1 MNVGKIDA
9 ITSSASSGDTLK
21 RTVPFGSAS
30 VRKATCWA
38 VRLLHHC
45 DAVLIDLV
53 ADVGELETPRGSL
66 QQPQVELAFQLRHGD
81 SGEVGMPSALPAAVN
96 PLCSMTRVK
105 KYMALRSSEKQTSR
119 TSL

>member
-38 VRLLHHC
+38 RC
-45 DAVLIDLV
+45 ACCII
-53 ADVGELETPRGSL
+53 AT
-66 QQPQVELAFQLRHGD
+66 Q
-81 SGEVGMPSALPAAVN
+81 
-96 PLCSMTRVK
+96 C
-105 KYMALRSSEKQTSR
+105 
-119 TSL
+119 